1 MDSQLCDGICLPL
14 SDGFYAP
21 NSPVRESSPSLPATS
36 TSTSVAS
43 KRRLRTSKVWDYADF
58 PRNNVVL
65 NKVGKI
71 IWRCKFCKQEY
82 VERGGTSVM
91 ATHLRIHHQIDLETR
106 QAARKAG
113 IQADIITAFQQVSQA
128 SDHKRR
134 RLDNV
139 YSVQSIDPAM
149 LQHLYVQWVTSC
161 GISFRMATTKEF
173 RA

>member
-1 MDSQLCDGICLPL
+1 L
-14 SDGFYAP
+14 
-21 NSPVRESSPSLPATS
+21 
-36 TSTSVAS
+36 
-43 KRRLRTSKVWDYADF
+43 
-58 PRNNVVL
+58 
-65 NKVGKI
+65 
-71 IWRCKFCKQEY
+71 
-82 VERGGTSVM
+82 

-106 QAARKAG
+106 QAARKSG
-113 IQADIITAFQQVSQA
+113 IQADIITAFQQVSQS

-161 GISFRMATTKEF
+161 GISFRMATSKEF